1 MQRLR
6 VNIYAYRELN
16 KSPINAINHFAV
28 QTLTKYRYIDRENEM
43 PKLRHIALA
52 TDDPNKTAAFY
63 VEAFDFKEVGRV
75 GNPDDPDNGLAWGIY
90 LSDGTLNLAVLK
102 FKNVDQLGKGLDYT
116 GIHHFGVLVEDLEAT
131 LQKLDDMS
139 APCILKQDPNSTEQF
154 YETKFKGPDGV
165 VFDVSEH
172 AWIGAATAEEKEIDL
187 DELLAAE

>member
-1 MQRLR
+1 MN
-6 VNIYAYRELN
+6 VNSDCGPLI
-16 KSPINAINHFAV
+16 
-28 QTLTKYRYIDRENEM
+28 LTNYKYTNWRDDM

-52 TDDPNKTAAFY
+52 TDDPDKTAAFY
-63 VEAFDFKEVGRV
+63 IEAFDFKEVGRV

-116 GIHHFGVLVEDLEAT
+116 GIHHFGVLVEDLDET
-131 LQKLDDMS
+131 LQKLNKMG

-154 YETKFKGPDGV
+154 YETKFSGPDGV
-165 VFDVSEH
+165 IFDVSEH

>member
-1 MQRLR
+1 LQRLR

-16 KSPINAINHFAV
+16 KSPINAINHCVV

-63 VEAFDFKEVGRV
+63 AEAFDFKEVGRV

-131 LQKLDDMS
+131 LQKLDDMG